1 MSNVNETLKERGA
14 VYGDYKGG
22 SEFRAEVMKLIMD
35 RCVEVNNCSML
46 SIHIVYIYDIVN
58 KLSRLASTPDHI
70 DTWHDIAG
78 YATLVEEALKRDK
91 ERENIKLGDK
101 EVVKEFMDFKEL
113 DDEACIKDFM
123 ELVIALTGE
132 DSEIAK
138 LTKEAYDEY
147 KKEKENEQGK
157 N

>member
-1 MSNVNETLKERGA
+1 MSNVNETLKERGK

-22 SEFRAEVMKLIMD
+22 SEFRANVMKLIID
-35 RCVEVNNCSML
+35 RYAEVNHGGML
-46 SIHIVYIYDIVN
+46 AIHMVYLYDIVN

-78 YATLVEEALKRDK
+78 YATLAEEAFKKAEKQEQEANQEADADDVY
-91 ERENIKLGDK
+91 I
-101 EVVKEFMDFKEL
+101 KEFMDF
-113 DDEACIKDFM
+113 
-123 ELVIALTGE
+123 VSALTGE
-132 DSEIAK
+132 NSNITQLA
-138 LTKEAYDEY
+138 KEAYDEY